1 VVDSVFVWRRLV
13 GAQIRSQLQYRASFT
28 LDIGGAFLI
37 SFIDFLAVLVIF
49 HNTSRLGVWS
59 VREVAFLYAL
69 SSISFALTDLVIGH
83 LDQFPQ
89 KIRDGNFDILLVRPR
104 GTLFQVIASD
114 FQLRRL
120 GKAVQGALVLAYV
133 VGSLAIPWNTGRIV
147 LLVVMIPAA
156 IVIFASVWTVGSCLS
171 FWTTDGGEFT
181 NAFTYGGNF
190 LAQYPMDI
198 FSSWLRRFLAYIV
211 PLAFVCY
218 FPALYILDKPDPLGL
233 PRIIEFSSPL
243 VAAIASVIAGL
254 AWRGAVRH
262 YRSAGG

>member
-1 VVDSVFVWRRLV
+1 MVEPVILWRRLV
-13 GAQIRSQLQYRASFT
+13 GAQIRSQLQYRVSFV
-28 LDIGGAFLI
+28 LDLIGAFLI

-49 HNTSRLGVWS
+49 HNVARLGTWN
-59 VREVAFLYAL
+59 VREDAFLYAF
-69 SSISFALTDLVIGH
+69 SSISFALTDLLIGH

-104 GTLFQVIASD
+104 STLFQVIGSD

-120 GKAVQGALVLAYV
+120 GKAIQGLLVLGYV
-133 VGSLAIPWNTGRIV
+133 IGSLGIHWDAGRV
-147 LLVVMIPAA
+147 GMLVVMVPAA
-156 IVIFASVWTVGSCLS
+156 IVIFGSVWVVGGCLA
-171 FWTTDGGEFT
+171 FWTTDGGEFS

-190 LAQYPMDI
+190 MAQYPVDI
-198 FSSWLRRFLAYIV
+198 LSAWLRRFLAYIV

-233 PRIIEFSSPL
+233 PRFVEFLSPA
-243 VAAIASVIAGL
+243 VALAAACVAGL
-254 AWRGAVRH
+254 VWRFAVRH

>member
-1 VVDSVFVWRRLV
+1 VVESVVLWRRLV
-13 GAQIRSQLQYRASFT
+13 GAQVRSQLQYRTSFV
-28 LDIGGAFLI
+28 LDAAGAFLI

-49 HNTSRLGVWS
+49 HNTTRLGVWS
-59 VREVAFLYAL
+59 VQEVAFLYAM
-69 SSISFALTDLVIGH
+69 SSIAFALTDLLVGH
-83 LDQFPQ
+83 FDQFPQ

-104 GTLFQVIASD
+104 STLFQVIGSD

-120 GKAVQGALVLAYV
+120 GKALQGALVLGYAL
-133 VGSLAIPWNTGRIV
+133 SALTIPWTAGRVAMLV
-147 LLVVMIPAA
+147 LMVPAA
-156 IVIFASVWTVGSCLS
+156 IVIFGSVWTVGSCLA

-190 LAQYPMDI
+190 LAQYPIDI
-198 FSSWLRRFLAYIV
+198 FSTWMRRFLAYLV

-233 PRIIEFSSPL
+233 SRWLQFASPL
-243 VAAIASVIAGL
+243 VALLGVAVAGL
-254 AWRGAVRH
+254 TWRFAVRH